1 MGDFFNPQHLKVL
14 WAEITRGNVIIATA
28 IVLAFTLAVRF
39 MILRIAFRN
48 IDDRFVRLR
57 YKRALSYIVFFVA
70 LLFLLPIWLP
80 SIRNVAT
87 FLGIFGAGFLVV
99 TREIWISVAGW
110 AYIMIRRPY
119 VIGDRVQIKEIVG
132 DVIDIRLMETS
143 VMEVKDADSD
153 RATGRIVYVP
163 NARLFGEILVTS
175 HLKSPLVFH
184 YIEVQLTP
192 DSDWEKAAELL
203 KTIAATEYKEALAAK
218 TKNAIP
224 GTVVN
229 PPLGYR
235 EPRVLVEA
243 KPGCVSLELEF
254 MAPTGYAAVMIDAIW
269 RAFLKAARENG
280 NIKIA

>member
-14 WAEITRGNVIIATA
+14 WAEITRGNVLIASA
-28 IVLAFTLAVRF
+28 IVLTLTLVVRF
-39 MILRIAFRN
+39 TILRIAFRN
-48 IDDRFVRLR
+48 IDDQFVRLR
-57 YKRALSYIVFFVA
+57 YKRTLSYIVFFIA
-70 LLFLLPIWLP
+70 LLLLLPIWLP

-119 VIGDRVQIKEIVG
+119 VIGDRVQIKEIIG

-163 NARLFGEILVTS
+163 NARLFAEILITA
-175 HLKSPLVFH
+175 HLKSSLVFH
-184 YIEVQLTP
+184 YIEVQLTL
-192 DSDWEKAAELL
+192 DSDWEQAAELL
-203 KTIAATEYKEALAAK
+203 KTIAATEYKAALAAK

-224 GTVVN
+224 GAVFN

-243 KPGCVSLELEF
+243 KSGCVSLELEF
-254 MAPTGYAAVMIDAIW
+254 MVPTGCAAVMIDAIW
-269 RAFLKAARENG
+269 RAFLKAARESE
-280 NIKIA
+280 KIRLA